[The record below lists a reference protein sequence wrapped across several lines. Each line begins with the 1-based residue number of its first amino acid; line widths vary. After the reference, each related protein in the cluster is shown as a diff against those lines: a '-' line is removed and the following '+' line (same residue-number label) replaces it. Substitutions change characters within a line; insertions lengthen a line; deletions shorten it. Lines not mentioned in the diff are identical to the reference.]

1 MNHTITTTM
10 EHSIYTFLDEQS
22 KVLKKPKKYII
33 EEALKLYQKN
43 QLKAQIEVWLDER
56 YWEFKTINKEFS
68 EVQFNSIKI

>member
-33 EEALKLYQKN
+33 EEALRLYQKN

-56 YWEFKTINKEFS
+56 YWEFKTINKDFS
-68 EVQFNSIKI
+68 EVQLNSIKI

>member
-43 QLKAQIEVWLDER
+43 QLKAQIESWLDER
-56 YWEFKTINKEFS
+56 YWEFKAINKDFS
-68 EVQFNSIKI
+68 EVQLNSIKI

>member
-43 QLKAQIEVWLDER
+43 QLKAQIEV
-56 YWEFKTINKEFS
+56 
-68 EVQFNSIKI
+68 

>member
-43 QLKAQIEVWLDER
+43 QLKAQIEVWLNER

-68 EVQFNSIKI
+68 EVQLNSIKI

>member
-43 QLKAQIEVWLDER
+43 QLKAQIEVGLDER
-56 YWEFKTINKEFS
+56 YGEFKTINKDFS
-68 EVQFNSIKI
+68 EVQLNSIKI

>member
-56 YWEFKTINKEFS
+56 YWEFKTINKDFS
-68 EVQFNSIKI
+68 EVQLNSIKI

>member
-43 QLKAQIEVWLDER
+43 QLKAQIESGLDER
-56 YWEFKTINKEFS
+56 YGEFKAINKDFS
-68 EVQFNSIKI
+68 EVQLNSIKI